1 MKNFIAQKEE
11 IIYNILKELNYE
23 LDKVVLVPSSRKEL
37 GQYQFNGVMQLA
49 KKYKKNPV
57 EIAESITK
65 KMKDYDCFCNINV
78 AGPGFINI
86 SFTDESLTDYIE
98 SLRNK
103 ELDFKLKDKKKIVID
118 YGGPNVA
125 KTLHVGHLRSA
136 NIGEA
141 LKRLAI
147 KLGYDVISDIHL
159 GDWGRPLG
167 LVILELKK
175 LHPDWLYFDESYD
188 GKYPDDYP
196 ITNKDLETIYPIA
209 SQKAKENEEY
219 LEEAR
224 IITTKLQN
232 KEKGYYDLWKK
243 IREVSVNEIKS
254 TYDKLNVSFD
264 LWEGESDADQ
274 YVSDVVND
282 LKEKGLV
289 HESEGAQVVEVATD
303 SDNSPMPPLML
314 IKSNNS
320 ISYETTDLA
329 TIWERMH
336 KFNPDEIWYV
346 VDKRQKLHFEQVFRT
361 VKKAKIVNDDT
372 ILDFIG
378 FGTMNG
384 KDGKP
389 FKTRDG
395 GVMTLKSLI
404 DALKE
409 ETSKKTDES
418 LENQEQ
424 IVDTLAI
431 AALKYAD
438 LIPDVS
444 TDYIFDV
451 EKFSDLNG
459 KTGIYI
465 LYSTI
470 RMKSLLKKAKENNIE
485 IGPISTINSDID
497 RDIYLK
503 ILEVNSVLQ
512 KSLKI
517 KSLHEIT
524 EYLYQLTNL
533 FNSFYASNKVLTEN
547 NKKIQSSWLGLS
559 EITYKIID
567 ELLDILA
574 IEIPEKM

>member
-11 IIYNILKELNYE
+11 IIHNILKKLNYE

-57 EIAESITK
+57 EIAESITE
-65 KMKDYDCFCNINV
+65 KMKDYDCFCNINI

-86 SFTDESLTDYIE
+86 SFTDESLIEYIE
-98 SLRNK
+98 NLRNK
-103 ELDFKLKDKKKIVID
+103 DLDFKLSDKKKIVID

-147 KLGYDVISDIHL
+147 KLGYEVIGDIHL

-209 SQKAKENEEY
+209 SQKAKEDEEY

-372 ILDFIG
+372 VLDFIG

-424 IVDTLAI
+424 IADILAI

-465 LYSTI
+465 LYSAI

-512 KSLKI
+512 KSLNI

>member
-11 IIYNILKELNYE
+11 IIHNILKKLNYE

-57 EIAESITK
+57 EIAESITE
-65 KMKDYDCFCNINV
+65 KMKDYDCFCNINI

-86 SFTDESLTDYIE
+86 SFTDESLIEYIE
-98 SLRNK
+98 NLRNK
-103 ELDFKLKDKKKIVID
+103 DLDFKLSDKKKIVID

-147 KLGYDVISDIHL
+147 KLGYEVIGDIHL

-209 SQKAKENEEY
+209 SQKAKEDEEY

-372 ILDFIG
+372 VLDFIG

-424 IVDTLAI
+424 IVDILAI

-465 LYSTI
+465 LYSAI

-512 KSLKI
+512 KSLNI